1 MRFTILGSGSAGGV
15 PLYGCE
21 CDACR
26 RAALL
31 REHRRQ
37 SACALVETADTRLL
51 IDAGLPDLGDRF
63 PAGRLDA
70 ILLTHYHMDHVQ
82 GLFRIRWGA
91 GPALPVLGP
100 DDPQGCDDL
109 FRHPGILDFGRKT
122 RPFETFAIGELSMT
136 PLPLNH
142 SRTTLGYQLEH
153 KGARV
158 AYLTDTCGLPPATL
172 EWLQRDRPD
181 LLVLDCSFAPRAE
194 TPRNHNDLTRAL
206 AICEEID
213 ANHSLLT
220 HIDHR
225 LDDWLLR
232 NPGFRLPRG
241 VGLAS
246 DMQQVELVARRRVA

>member
-15 PLYGCE
+15 PLYGCQ

-31 REHRRQ
+31 REYRRH
-37 SACALVETADTRLL
+37 STCALVETAETHLL

-70 ILLTHYHMDHVQ
+70 VLLTHYHMDHVQ
-82 GLFRIRWGA
+82 GLFRIRWGT
-91 GPALPVLGP
+91 GPKLPVLGP
-100 DDPQGCDDL
+100 EDALGCDDL
-109 FRHPGILDFGRKT
+109 FRHPGMLDFSQKT
-122 RPFETFAIGELSMT
+122 QPFETFTLGELSII

-142 SRTTLGYQLEH
+142 SRPTLGYQLEH
-153 KGARV
+153 QGARV

-172 EWLQRDRPD
+172 QWLQGNRPD
-181 LLVLDCSFAPRAE
+181 LLVLDCSFAPCAE

-206 AICEEID
+206 AICD
-213 ANHSLLT
+213 QVGANHSLLT

-225 LDDWLLR
+225 LDDWLLQ
-232 NPGFRLPRG
+232 NPGFRLPQG

-246 DMQQVELVARRRVA
+246 DMQQVELVAQRRVA